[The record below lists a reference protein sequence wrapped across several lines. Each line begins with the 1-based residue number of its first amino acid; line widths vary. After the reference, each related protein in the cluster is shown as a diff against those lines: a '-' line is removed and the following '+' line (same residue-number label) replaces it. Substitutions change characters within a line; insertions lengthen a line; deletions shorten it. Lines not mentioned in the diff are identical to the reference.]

1 MILQLIAATLGPLAL
16 YLTWLGVVN
25 RRPRPTAVSGPW
37 DFVALAAG
45 LSGFLLL
52 GGGVLAAGLHAGVRS
67 ALAGNWVQVRAAWD
81 ADRLLWLLAV
91 AGYVLAV
98 GGFVWLGV
106 RGRAGSLS
114 VYNLPRDRAEAAVEA
129 ALADAGISATR
140 FGDVWAA
147 GGARVA
153 AIDPFPGFRHV
164 TVRLLD
170 ADPRV
175 REELER
181 GLRARLAAT
190 VTGTNPVAVWVMT
203 AGVVCMLTALMG
215 VAVLYVVFLARV
227 L

>member
-1 MILQLIAATLGPLAL
+1 MILQLIVATIAPLAL

-25 RRPRPTAVSGPW
+25 RRPRPTVVSGPW

-45 LSGFLLL
+45 LSGFLLI
-52 GGGVLAAGLHAGVRS
+52 GGGLLAAGVHSG
-67 ALAGNWVQVRAAWD
+67 VRAALTGNWAQVQAVWE
-81 ADRLLWLLAV
+81 ADRLLWLATVISYL
-91 AGYVLAV
+91 LAV

-114 VYNLPRDRAEAAVEA
+114 VYNVTRDRAEEAVEA
-129 ALADAGISATR
+129 SLADAGVPAAR

-147 GGARVA
+147 GGAPVA
-153 AIDPFPGFRHV
+153 AVDAFPGFRHV

-170 ADPRV
+170 ENPRV

-190 VTGTNPVAVWVMT
+190 VTGYNPVAAWVSV
-203 AGVVCMLTALMG
+203 AGGVFMLTAFGGVLLLYAAALIRLM
-215 VAVLYVVFLARV
+215 
-227 L
+227 